1 MERNLH
7 RHHKRTEE
15 FINMAKTYILGL
27 HIGHDATATLIND
40 RGEIEAAIAEERM
53 TRVKYHMGFP
63 FQSIEEVVRVAG
75 AAKRDITAVA
85 LSTEYML
92 FPDNEEYNDIF
103 FLKDLEEIN
112 QYDIFN
118 KPNQLKGKWGKIK
131 DLIPGFKKGGRSPEE
146 IQKLSKQMSLER
158 QKAALKDIG
167 LGHAEVLSFNHH
179 TCHAASAFYCSGKQ
193 EALMIT
199 MDGAGDGDCATASI
213 IENGKI
219 KVISRASSEVSPGRF
234 YSEITGFCGFKR
246 LRHEGKIT
254 GLAAYGDS
262 DKYYKALKK
271 FIRFNP
277 KTEQFEYD
285 SDNLSGLSRKW
296 VTLQRILKNR
306 FTSPLHVAEFYD
318 FLDQNFDAKNDM
330 QDLSAAAQ
338 RILEELG
345 VEYTKHFL
353 SKYPNKNVLLAGG
366 VFANVRVNQEIAEIP
381 GVEFIYIHQNMGD
394 GGLSAGAAFLYH
406 YEYKG
411 NKYNGYAPSNV
422 YFGPGYTNE
431 EIEKEL
437 IAEGVAFEKH
447 VNIEEV
453 CAQLL
458 FEGKVIGRFNG
469 RMEYGP
475 RALGNRTIMARPTD
489 KNINDWLNKKL
500 KRTEF
505 MPFAPSMIQEK
516 AAEVLENYSN
526 GPSQYADNFMTI
538 TYNVKPEWQEKT
550 QATTHIDG
558 TARPQVVTSEAN
570 PSYHKIISE
579 YYKLSGI
586 PVIINTSFNMHEEPI
601 VTTPNDAIRSFQQGC
616 LDYLAI
622 GNYLCKFKKDN

>member
-1 MERNLH
+1 
-7 RHHKRTEE
+7 
-15 FINMAKTYILGL
+15 MAKTYILGL
-27 HIGHDATATLIND
+27 HIGHDATAALINNE
-40 RGEIEAAIAEERM
+40 GEIEAAIAEERM
-53 TRVKYHMGFP
+53 TRVKYHLGFP
-63 FQSIEEVVRVAG
+63 FQSIEEVIRVAG
-75 AAKRDITAVA
+75 VKKQDIKAVA

-112 QYDIFN
+112 RYDIFN
-118 KPNQLKGKWGKIK
+118 NPNQLKGTWGKVMN
-131 DLIPGFKKGGRSPEE
+131 LLPGFKKGSGRSKEE
-146 IQKLSKQMSLER
+146 TQKLSRQMSLDR
-158 QKAALKDIG
+158 QKATLAEIG
-167 LGHAEVLSFNHH
+167 LGHAEVVSFNHH
-179 TCHAASAFYCSGKQ
+179 KCHAASAFYCSGKKD
-193 EALMIT
+193 ALMIT

-213 IENGKI
+213 IENGAI

-262 DKYYKALKK
+262 NKYYKELKQ
-271 FIRFNP
+271 FIKFNP

-285 SDNLSGLSRKW
+285 SANLSGLSRKW

-306 FTSPLHVAEFYD
+306 FTSPLHIAEFYD
-318 FLDQNFDAKNDM
+318 FLDKNFDAKNDM

-338 RILEELG
+338 RILEEIS
-345 VEYTKHFL
+345 VEYTQHFL
-353 SKYPNKNVLLAGG
+353 NKYPNKNVLLAGG
-366 VFANVRVNQEIAEIP
+366 IFANVRVNQEIAEIP
-381 GVEFIYIHQNMGD
+381 SIEFIFIHQNMGD

-406 YEYKG
+406 YEYK
-411 NKYNGYAPSNV
+411 NNPYKGYAPSNV
-422 YFGPGYTNE
+422 YFGPEYTDE
-431 EIEKEL
+431 EIENEL
-437 IAEGVAFEKH
+437 KAN
-447 VNIEEV
+447 NIEFVKHDDVESA
-453 CAQLL
+453 CAKLL
-458 FEGKVIGRFNG
+458 FEGKVVGRFHG

-489 KNINDWLNKKL
+489 KDINNWLNNKL
-500 KRTEF
+500 NRTEF

-516 AAEVLENYSN
+516 AADVLENYEN
-526 GPSQYADNFMTI
+526 APSKYADNFMTI

-550 QATTHIDG
+550 QATTHVDG
-558 TARPQVVTSEAN
+558 TARPQVVTAEAN
-570 PSYHKIISE
+570 PSYHKIITE

-622 GNYLCKFKKDN
+622 GSYLCEFKN

>member
-1 MERNLH
+1 MNN
-7 RHHKRTEE
+7 K
-15 FINMAKTYILGL
+15 YILGL
-27 HIGHDATATLIND
+27 HIGHDSTAALINSN
-40 RGEIEAAIAEERM
+40 GEIVSAVAEERM

-63 FQSIEEVVRVAG
+63 YQSIEEVIKIAG
-75 AAKRDITAVA
+75 INKENIGAVA
-85 LSTEYML
+85 LSTEHLL
-92 FPDNEEYNDIF
+92 FPDNEDYNNLF
-103 FLKDLEEIN
+103 FLKDLKKIN
-112 QYDIFN
+112 EYDIFN
-118 KPNQLKGKWGKIK
+118 KPNQLQGKWGKVLS
-131 DLIPGFKKGGRSPEE
+131 LIPVFRKKGMSGVDFY
-146 IQKLSKQMSLER
+146 KKSKEMSVER
-158 QKAALKDIG
+158 QREILNEIG
-167 LGHAEVLSFNHH
+167 LGHTEIISFNHH
-179 TCHAASAFYCSGKQ
+179 KCHAASAYYCSGKK
-193 EALMIT
+193 EALIIT

-219 KVISRASSEVSPGRF
+219 KTVSRATSEVSPGRF

-254 GLAAYGDS
+254 GLAAYGNPE
-262 DKYYKALKK
+262 KYYKELKK
-271 FIRFNP
+271 YIRFNP
-277 KTEQFEYD
+277 TSEQFEYD
-285 SDNLSGLSRKW
+285 SDNLSELSRKW
-296 VTLQRILKNR
+296 ATLQRILKDR
-306 FTSPLHVAEFYD
+306 FTSPLHIAEFYD
-318 FLDQNFDAKNDM
+318 FLDKNFDAKNDM
-330 QDLSAAAQ
+330 ADLSAAAQ

-345 VEYTKHFL
+345 VEYTQHFL
-353 SKYPNKNVLLAGG
+353 KKYPNKNVLLAGG

-381 GVEFIYIHQNMGD
+381 GVEFIFIHQNMGD

-406 YEYKG
+406 YDYKG
-411 NKYNGYAPSNV
+411 NDYNGYAPSNV
-422 YFGPGYTNE
+422 YFGPEYSDA

-437 IAEGVAFEKH
+437 IANNIVYEKLDD
-447 VNIEEV
+447 IETT
-453 CAQLL
+453 CAKLI

-505 MPFAPSMIQEK
+505 MPFAPSMIAE
-516 AAEVLENYSN
+516 AATEVLENYEN
-526 GPSQYADNFMTI
+526 GPAKYADNFMTI

-550 QATTHIDG
+550 QATTHVDG
-558 TARPQVVTSEAN
+558 TARPQVVTKEAN
-570 PSYHKIISE
+570 PLYHKIISE

-622 GNYLCKFKKDN
+622 GNFLCKF